1 MVKNI
6 PPTLDALRRHK
17 KSTTTKQDCVKKSPY
32 YVSLRIQSKCG
43 RNANQNNSEY
53 GHVLRSAG
61 E

>member
-32 YVSLRIQSKCG
+32 FSRIRTEYREILRISPYSVQMRKKW
-43 RNANQNNSEY
+43 EP
-53 GHVLRSAG
+53 